1 MSNNESNIR
10 PLPIRPLPRE
20 EKSSTPLNTPERT
33 LRQVNRQR
41 RIEEMNDLQRQ
52 INELANAF
60 QHQQDQF
67 ADEKKQM
74 ADEIDELKN
83 QQVNQ
88 QMVSHAEMK
97 QAEGVNYFAN
107 VFIHLAY
114 PAGANM
120 AAVANWQLKQWDD
133 YLNSYQPLLTEV
145 VDAGTWFGVY
155 ENSCN
160 LQDIP
165 IQKRFKKLIAKIL
178 GDKLRAKLVKKPAFF
193 AGLNDDAAK
202 YLKLR
207 KWLCTDDSMMKAVT
221 KAQETLRKWVKNKD
235 TLLLN
240 YQDYVE
246 HVDNYIYSIRFGV
259 THGIRQSRFD
269 VLTEA
274 ALFKLF
280 IKRMGEDRIR
290 QEAEKFTRIRNISTL
305 GVIVKQLNN
314 EVSIPTEYQDLKP
327 PRNGNNTP
335 SLMVIDG
342 NESTD
347 EPHFDEQGE
356 LYYVNR
362 PDRPR
367 RYYPSRSRFGNTQN
381 RTNQYNRNNR
391 NNRTNNRYNNNRSR
405 TARFEYWKLP
415 FCALC
420 ISYGHKTEDCLKQK
434 YSPIF
439 MKLDKEGKKEEIKE
453 LVAEYRQRVKTL
465 RINQDAA
472 RVRRETSIKNTPS
485 LYNIEHANE
494 YDDANDYEEPVDGTL
509 DPHVYLINSYD
520 KSTSSTS
527 QKGGMTERNSPTTL
541 VNPSP
546 IAQNNDNNNNNNS
559 KPFAYSYPRKQ

>member
-33 LRQVNRQR
+33 LQQVNRQR

-60 QHQQDQF
+60 QNQQDQF

-88 QMVSHAEMK
+88 QMVSSAEMK

-133 YLNSYQPLLTEV
+133 YLNSYQPLLTEA

-193 AGLNDDAAK
+193 AALNDDAAK

-207 KWLCTDDSMMKAVT
+207 KW
-221 KAQETLRKWVKNKD
+221 
-235 TLLLN
+235 
-240 YQDYVE
+240 
-246 HVDNYIYSIRFGV
+246 
-259 THGIRQSRFD
+259 
-269 VLTEA
+269 
-274 ALFKLF
+274 
-280 IKRMGEDRIR
+280 
-290 QEAEKFTRIRNISTL
+290 
-305 GVIVKQLNN
+305 
-314 EVSIPTEYQDLKP
+314 
-327 PRNGNNTP
+327 
-335 SLMVIDG
+335 
-342 NESTD
+342 
-347 EPHFDEQGE
+347 
-356 LYYVNR
+356 
-362 PDRPR
+362 
-367 RYYPSRSRFGNTQN
+367 
-381 RTNQYNRNNR
+381 
-391 NNRTNNRYNNNRSR
+391 
-405 TARFEYWKLP
+405 
-415 FCALC
+415 
-420 ISYGHKTEDCLKQK
+420 
-434 YSPIF
+434 
-439 MKLDKEGKKEEIKE
+439 
-453 LVAEYRQRVKTL
+453 
-465 RINQDAA
+465 
-472 RVRRETSIKNTPS
+472 
-485 LYNIEHANE
+485 
-494 YDDANDYEEPVDGTL
+494 
-509 DPHVYLINSYD
+509 
-520 KSTSSTS
+520 
-527 QKGGMTERNSPTTL
+527 
-541 VNPSP
+541 
-546 IAQNNDNNNNNNS
+546 
-559 KPFAYSYPRKQ
+559 